1 MKKLK
6 LIASYVHLIKQNG
19 ISGKLLNLIKD
30 FLKNRNQRVVLNG
43 QFSSW
48 GDVDAGVLQGSILGP
63 LLFLIYIND
72 LTNDLSSSGKLFADD
87 ISLFSVV
94 FNVDATA
101 KELNDDLAKVQDWAL
116 RWKMSFNP
124 DISKQAQE
132 VIFSRKLKEK
142 LHILP

>member
-48 GDVDAGVLQGSILGP
+48 GDVDAGV
-63 LLFLIYIND
+63 D
-72 LTNDLSSSGKLFADD
+72 
-87 ISLFSVV
+87 V
-94 FNVDATA
+94 NV
-101 KELNDDLAKVQDWAL
+101 
-116 RWKMSFNP
+116 
-124 DISKQAQE
+124 
-132 VIFSRKLKEK
+132 
-142 LHILP
+142 